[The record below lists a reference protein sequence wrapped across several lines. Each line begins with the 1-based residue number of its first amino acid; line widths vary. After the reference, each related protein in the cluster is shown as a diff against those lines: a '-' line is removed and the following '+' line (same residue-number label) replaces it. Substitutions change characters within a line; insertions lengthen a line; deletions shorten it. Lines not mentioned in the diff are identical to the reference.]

1 MPCGAEIHRSKTF
14 VRNVQNVCRFRKFFV
29 VFSIVDKCAPVGYNV
44 TKFKRRYKEMTA
56 FSNAMSDCCM
66 NTNAVAGTSA
76 RRVVILDTVILAVSI
91 LITLICVLP
100 TCA

>member
-1 MPCGAEIHRSKTF
+1 
-14 VRNVQNVCRFRKFFV
+14 
-29 VFSIVDKCAPVGYNV
+29 
-44 TKFKRRYKEMTA
+44 MTA
-56 FSNAMSDCCM
+56 FSTAMSYCCM

-76 RRVVILDTVILAVSI
+76 RCVVILDTVILAVSI